1 MRVLGVLALAGAASG
16 LTARADGQ
24 PFDHS
29 AFDALL
35 RAHVRDG
42 MVDYDAFRKTPS
54 FAGYLATLA
63 SADPFRLG
71 AQERLAYWIN
81 VYNAYTIELVS
92 VHGERDSIRN
102 INKSLGLAFPGP
114 WRVPLVRAGGHTYH
128 LDNVEHDIIRKQF
141 KEPRI
146 HFALVCAAM
155 GCPPLR
161 NEAYTGGRLD
171 AQLQDQAITFL
182 LNSADKNRVDAAA
195 GVVYASPI
203 YASWYREDFGSTDAA
218 IGRYLAGF
226 HPLGPEKTLL
236 LSGRF
241 RFVQTEYDW
250 TLNSQEKARAR
261 GAGKP

>member
-1 MRVLGVLALAGAASG
+1 MRILGVLALAGAVSG
-16 LTARADGQ
+16 LTPRVSAETV
-24 PFDHS
+24 DHS

-35 RAHVRDG
+35 KAHVREG

-54 FAGYLATLA
+54 FAGYVATLA
-63 SADPFRLG
+63 SADPLRLG
-71 AQERLAYWIN
+71 DQERLAYWIN

-92 VHGERDSIRN
+92 AHGERESIRN
-102 INKSLGLAFPGP
+102 INTSFGLAVPGP
-114 WRVPLVRAGGHTYH
+114 WRVPLVRAGGRNYH
-128 LDNVEHDIIRKQF
+128 LDNVEHDVIRKQF

-155 GCPPLR
+155 SCPPLR

-171 AQLQDQAITFL
+171 AQLQDQAARFL
-182 LNSADKNRVDAAA
+182 LRSVATNRVDVAA

-218 IGRYLAGF
+218 IGRYLADF

-241 RFVQTEYDW
+241 RFVETEYDW

-261 GAGKP
+261 AALKP